1 MTTTRCIAHKLFTR
15 KNLRATFVR
24 CWRIRILWFQ
34 QRNHSESTIRSN
46 TPDCCIWCIRFT
58 FRDGWFISWQQ
69 REKKQS
75 NLNNCEAVFLRTCSF
90 GLSASECQ
98 KYAIVHERIGGAN
111 RPTVVCSGSLRTR
124 VVYLSETNSVVI
136 ETFAGAT
143 VDRDDVTDDV
153 VKSERAADKTRFL
166 LKYQGT

>member
-1 MTTTRCIAHKLFTR
+1 MAAKR
-15 KNLRATFVR
+15 
-24 CWRIRILWFQ
+24 
-34 QRNHSESTIRSN
+34 
-46 TPDCCIWCIRFT
+46 
-58 FRDGWFISWQQ
+58 
-69 REKKQS
+69 KKQS